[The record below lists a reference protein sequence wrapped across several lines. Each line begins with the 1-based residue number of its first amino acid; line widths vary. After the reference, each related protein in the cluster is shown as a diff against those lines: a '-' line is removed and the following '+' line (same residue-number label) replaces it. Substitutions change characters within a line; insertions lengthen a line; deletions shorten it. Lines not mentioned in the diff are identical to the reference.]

1 MALKGKNKRKSK
13 NIIESFKFAFE
24 GLLFGIR
31 NIRNLKIHLFFT
43 TLVILGGIIF
53 KISYMEWLTSLI
65 FIALV
70 ISLELVNTAIEET
83 VDLAMPNV
91 HPVAKIAKDVA
102 ASSVLVSAMLSLIA
116 GMMIF
121 LPKIIDL
128 F

>member
-53 KISYMEWLTSLI
+53 KISYMEWLISLI